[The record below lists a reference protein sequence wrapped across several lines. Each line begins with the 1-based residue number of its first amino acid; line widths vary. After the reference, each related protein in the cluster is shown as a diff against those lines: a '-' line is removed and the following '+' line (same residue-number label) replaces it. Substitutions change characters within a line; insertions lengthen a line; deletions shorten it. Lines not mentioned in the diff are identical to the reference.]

1 MDCSLPGSS
10 IHGFSGQESWS
21 GLPFPSPGDIP
32 NPGIEP
38 ASPALAGGFFTTDA
52 PGKPINSEFLQFQ
65 PRALSG
71 SQLYILESA
80 RELVLKSEAPGS
92 HLQRF

>member
-1 MDCSLPGSS
+1 M
-10 IHGFSGQESWS
+10 
-21 GLPFPSPGDIP
+21 PFPPAGDLSD
-32 NPGIEP
+32 PGIEP